1 MRHTVRYVTSGSVA
15 ERETS
20 PLGPDDYIAV
30 GLRILDEDGSNRAL
44 SVRRVCAELG
54 STTGSFY
61 HHFAT
66 WSVYLR
72 TLLTR
77 WAETHQNA
85 MHQLVGADPPGPA
98 EAIQA
103 LLARPPALERA
114 VRCWPGEIA
123 VGAVASVD
131 LMWHDLIV
139 RAAHG
144 DDDTPA
150 TVDAVRA
157 ATAVRAVA
165 VGLASTETLPDDRTD
180 LVALLVRHVEIVA
193 GRDRRRLL

>member
-1 MRHTVRYVTSGSVA
+1 MRHTVHYVISGSVA
-15 ERETS
+15 ERATS

-30 GLRILDEDGSNRAL
+30 GLQILDEDGSNRAL
-44 SVRRVCAELG
+44 SVRRVCVELG
-54 STTGSFY
+54 STTGSFS

-85 MHQLVGADPPGPA
+85 MHQLVGTDPPGLA
-98 EAIQA
+98 EAIRA

-131 LMWHDLIV
+131 LMWQDLIV

-157 ATAVRAVA
+157 ATAVRAVT

-180 LVALLVRHVEIVA
+180 LPVRHVEIVA
-193 GRDRRRLL
+193 GRDRRRLP

>member
-1 MRHTVRYVTSGSVA
+1 MPRTVPYGISGSMT
-15 ERETS
+15 ERATS

-30 GLRILDEDGSNRAL
+30 GLRILDEDGSNHAL
-44 SVRRVCAELG
+44 SIRRVCTELG

-72 TLLTR
+72 ALLTR
-77 WAETHQNA
+77 WVDAHQNA
-85 MHQLVGADPPGPA
+85 IRQFVGSHPPGTA
-98 EAIQA
+98 EVVRV

-114 VRCWPGEIA
+114 IRCWPGEITA
-123 VGAVASVD
+123 AAVAAVD
-131 LMWHDLIV
+131 LMWQDVIV

-150 TVDAVRA
+150 TADAVRV

-165 VGLASTETLPDDRTD
+165 VGLVSAETVPGDRID
-180 LVALLVRHVEIVA
+180 LDAVLVRHVGIVA
-193 GRDRRRLL
+193 GRDRRRLP